1 MQLYLV
7 NCQYELCNYG
17 LSHAGPAVASRGD
30 RIRCTVMFENA
41 QERNGRVQVPIFFT
55 LNGTRMII
63 LRDNQIFMDYDPDT
77 PLYPYIAMTEGC
89 SVLAKVRIS
98 ILQKLINN
106 S

>member
-1 MQLYLV
+1 M
-7 NCQYELCNYG
+7 
-17 LSHAGPAVASRGD
+17 ASRGD

-41 QERNGRVQVPIFFT
+41 QERNGRVQVPIFYT

-63 LRDNQIFMDYDPDT
+63 LGDNQAFMDYDSDT

-98 ILQKLINN
+98 IHNQSWISITVRKK
-106 S
+106 SAGESF

>member
-1 MQLYLV
+1 M
-7 NCQYELCNYG
+7 
-17 LSHAGPAVASRGD
+17 ASRGD

-63 LRDNQIFMDYDPDT
+63 LRDNQTFMDYDSDT

-106 S
+106 SYAH

>member
-1 MQLYLV
+1 
-7 NCQYELCNYG
+7 
-17 LSHAGPAVASRGD
+17 
-30 RIRCTVMFENA
+30 MFENA
-41 QERNGRVQVPIFFT
+41 QERNGRVQVPISFT

-63 LRDNQIFMDYDPDT
+63 LRDNQTFMDYDSDT